1 MFICSITNCEIWLY
15 QCSNEVI
22 LYYVFCLDA
31 NYEKQDGVH
40 GVLVHDKKDE
50 QKWTSVCGRRRKKA
64 SLIQALQKKK
74 PKAGLKTNLLSNSVS
89 SGETMESLCVQKDTA
104 TNKFFTTLPINT
116 KETGP

>member
-1 MFICSITNCEIWLY
+1 M
-15 QCSNEVI
+15 
-22 LYYVFCLDA
+22 D
-31 NYEKQDGVH
+31 DG
-40 GVLVHDKKDE
+40 
-50 QKWTSVCGRRRKKA
+50 GRRQVSIKC
-64 SLIQALQKKK
+64 LQALQKKK